1 MGTYNFFDHDG
12 SCDDLGRLLDSEGE
26 PGAAS
31 NYATNEQATFIIDAS
46 QYGASS
52 IELTITS
59 WAVSDRANGS
69 ADDTNYDYVDIY
81 TDVTAEK
88 ESFFMRLGSATYNES
103 NMVGKSFCI
112 PTNTGKLLLCWN
124 TLALGADA
132 GFFID
137 WSAHSGCCSPTAIYP
152 ARESYLLYQ
161 QDLPVGCTAINSPG
175 CKAARYSEDLKYPAE
190 IGDTY
195 WVESFEDDPG
205 QSYFPAGIAMPPP
218 EFEDGIPRISKD
230 NPTIIRNILTRLNY
244 IYSGADRPESIPI
257 SYTATKGPYT
267 LRQRNKAYML
277 EQNTLPA
284 TGSNLDD

>member
-12 SCDDLGRLLDSEGE
+12 SCDDLGSLYDSAGE
-26 PGAAS
+26 PGSAS
-31 NYATNEQATFIIDAS
+31 NYATNEQATFIIDGS

-52 IELTITS
+52 IELTIVL

-69 ADDTNYDYVDIY
+69 ADDENYDYVDIY
-81 TDVTAEK
+81 TDATGAK
-88 ESFFMRLGSATYNES
+88 ESFFMRLGSATYSEPIIET
-103 NMVGKSFCI
+103 KSICI

-124 TLALGADA
+124 TQALGAQA
-132 GFFID
+132 GFQID
-137 WSAHSGCCSPTAIYP
+137 WAVRSGCCNSTAIFP
-152 ARESYLLYQ
+152 ERESYLLYE
-161 QDLPVGCTAINSPG
+161 QDLPISCTTTNSPG
-175 CKAARYSEDLKYPAE
+175 CKASRYKEDLKSPADT
-190 IGDTY
+190 GDTY

-244 IYSGADRPESIPI
+244 IYSGTDRPESIPI